1 MIASEHNLQLVQIKT
16 GKGSKGTFNIAKINS
31 YHSILKMF
39 IIYNFRG
46 VATKYLN
53 NYLIWN
59 NIKNY
64 SLGSVE
70 EKEQIFAD
78 FVFTNRFYEK
88 SHDVS
93 KRAAIPV

>member
-1 MIASEHNLQLVQIKT
+1 MNITYSYVQIKS

-70 EKEQIFAD
+70 DKEQIFAD
-78 FVFTNRFYEK
+78 FVFTNRFSEK

>member
-1 MIASEHNLQLVQIKT
+1 MKLIKT
-16 GKGSKGTFNIAKINS
+16 RLLLKYDHNS
-31 YHSILKMF
+31 AV
-39 IIYNFRG
+39 G

-70 EKEQIFAD
+70 DKEQIFAD
-78 FVFTNRFYEK
+78 FVFTNRFSEK

-93 KRAAIPV
+93 KRVAVPV

>member
-1 MIASEHNLQLVQIKT
+1 M
-16 GKGSKGTFNIAKINS
+16 
-31 YHSILKMF
+31 LKMF
-39 IIYNFRG
+39 IIYIFRG

-59 NIKNY
+59 NVKNY

-70 EKEQIFAD
+70 DKGQIFAG

-93 KRAAIPV
+93 KRVAVPI